1 MAVHD
6 PVEDRLTVWSSTQTP
21 HAGMRLIA
29 EMLGREEE
37 SVRVIAPDVGG
48 GFGPKLVFYSEELV
62 VALASILLKRP
73 VKWIEDRREHFISTT
88 QERDQVW
95 DLEIAVDGDAKIRG
109 IRGSM
114 IHDHGAYTARG
125 INVAFEA
132 MQTLTMSYNVPACAL
147 KVTLAATNKVPVTPV
162 RGAGQPQGVFAMERL
177 TRPHRAGAQARPRG
191 GAQPQ
196 PGPS

>member
-1 MAVHD
+1 
-6 PVEDRLTVWSSTQTP
+6 
-21 HAGMRLIA
+21 MRLIA
-29 EMLGREEE
+29 EMLGREEK

-48 GFGPKLVFYSEELV
+48 GFGPKLIFYSEELV

-73 VKWIEDRREHFISTT
+73 VKWIEDRREHFISAT

-95 DLEIAVDGDAKIRG
+95 DLEIAVDGHARVRG

-132 MQTLTMSYNVPACAL
+132 MQT
-147 KVTLAATNKVPVTPV
+147 
-162 RGAGQPQGVFAMERL
+162 
-177 TRPHRAGAQARPRG
+177 
-191 GAQPQ
+191 
-196 PGPS
+196 